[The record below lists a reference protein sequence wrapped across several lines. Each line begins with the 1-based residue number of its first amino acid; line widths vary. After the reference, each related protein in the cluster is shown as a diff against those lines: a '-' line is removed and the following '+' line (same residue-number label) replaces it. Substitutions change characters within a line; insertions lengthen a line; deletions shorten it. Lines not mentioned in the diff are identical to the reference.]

1 MTEKAFPFYIDAVR
15 EREASLA
22 KADGSYAEAM
32 LYNMLREQLPST
44 WSFIAGV
51 QLGAHEYDFLVMVPG
66 RGIVNVECKGHG
78 YSFIGATNKFNWYNR
93 DTGKYEVKDLIG
105 QASSARNYYLSYLAD
120 ALFGRGY
127 RWGIM
132 AYCLIFPLDE
142 MAGINLKSLPIYR
155 QSDCQ
160 IENKGLERIILES
173 LDFSERQL
181 AVRGIRNPARLSE
194 TDAETI
200 WRFWTQ
206 IEDRSTCAFSSVKL
220 NLTDYREQMRNLL
233 TVSQQGVLQTVLNPL
248 HLRVF
253 VEGTAGT
260 GKTFL
265 AMAAASELRGRI
277 LYVCF
282 NKVLA
287 RSVDSIMPAR
297 QDLTITHFHK
307 FSDAVLGRSLS
318 VQRVKGEEEVDFWN
332 RVDEGFLN
340 EVRKLKPGT
349 YPLFDAII
357 VDEAQDLT
365 KTQLKCLMRFCN
377 SRGGKIVLFSDAEQS
392 IYRNRLNEDALRG
405 IFRDLKVL
413 QLTVNLRNPK
423 PIVEYCYELVPVE
436 KDVKIVLNGPAIV
449 RRNLKQDEI
458 NVFLKNEVFAHYNP
472 RDVAVIS
479 PEVRLLEGIDLE
491 SSVSFYGPDDNLSR
505 TAKNLKAWNE
515 NRCAWKS
522 TTHAF
527 KGLEAMAVVH
537 LVTESCAFDAIKYI
551 GASRA
556 TFQLYLITVSDNI

>member
-1 MTEKAFPFYIDAVR
+1 MTEKAFPYHVDAVS
-15 EREASLA
+15 ERGASLA
-22 KADGSYAEAM
+22 KVDGSYAEAL
-32 LYNMLREQLPST
+32 LYNMLREQLPPE

-78 YSFIGATNKFNWYNR
+78 YSFIGATNKFAWRNH
-93 DTGKYEVKDLIG
+93 DTGKTEVKDLIG

-155 QSDCQ
+155 QSDCL
-160 IENKGLERIILES
+160 ETNKGLVSIILES
-173 LDFSERQL
+173 LDFAERQL
-181 AVRGIRNPARLSE
+181 VARGIRNPTRLND
-194 TDAETI
+194 TDAATI

-206 IEDRSTCAFSSVKL
+206 IEDRSTYVFSSAKL
-220 NLTDYREQMRNLL
+220 DLGNYREQMRNLL
-233 TVSQQGVLQTVLNPL
+233 TVSQQGVLLSILDPL
-248 HLRVF
+248 RLRVF

-265 AMAAASELRGRI
+265 AMATASELRGRI

-287 RSVDSIMPAR
+287 RYVHCIMPER
-297 QDLTITHFHK
+297 QDLVITHFHK
-307 FSDAVLGRSLS
+307 FSDAVLGYSIS
-318 VQRVKGEEEVDFWN
+318 VQRQEDERESDFWK
-332 RVDEGFLN
+332 RMDETLLS

-377 SRGGKIVLFSDAEQS
+377 SRGGKVILFSDAEQC
-392 IYRNRLNEDALRG
+392 IYRDRLNEEALRS
-405 IFRDLKVL
+405 IFRDLTVQRL
-413 QLTVNLRNPK
+413 SVNLRNPK
-423 PIVEYCYELVPVE
+423 PVVEYCRELVPVGQN
-436 KDVKIVLNGPAIV
+436 VKIVLNGPAIV
-449 RRNLKQDEI
+449 CLELKKSEI
-458 NVFLKNEVFAHYNP
+458 NEFLKNEVFSRFNP

-479 PEVRLLEGIDLE
+479 PETELLDGINTGIGI
-491 SSVSFYGPDDNLSR
+491 SFYGPDENIR
-505 TAKNLKAWNE
+505 KTEKNLTAWNE

-537 LVTESCAFDAIKYI
+537 LLPPTYSSDAIKYV
-551 GASRA
+551 GGSRA
-556 TFQLYLITVSDNI
+556 MFQLYLITIVK

>member
-1 MTEKAFPFYIDAVR
+1 MTEKAFPFHVDAIK
-15 EREASLA
+15 ERGASLD
-22 KADGSYAEAM
+22 KADGSYAEAL
-32 LYNMLREQLPST
+32 LYNMLREQLPPE

-66 RGIVNVECKGHG
+66 RGIVNVECKGKG
-78 YSFIGATNKFNWYNR
+78 YKFIGATNKFSWRNR
-93 DTGKYEVKDLIG
+93 DTGRDEVKDLIG
-105 QASSARNYYLSYLAD
+105 QACSARNYYLSYLAD

-155 QSDCQ
+155 KSDCQ
-160 IENKGLERIILES
+160 VENKGLEKIILES

-181 AVRGIRNPARLSE
+181 VARGVRNPTRLSE
-194 TDAETI
+194 ADGKTI
-200 WRFWTQ
+200 WDFWTQ
-206 IEDRSTCAFSSVKL
+206 VEDRSTYVYSSVKL
-220 NLTDYREQMRNLL
+220 DLDSYREQMRNLL
-233 TVSQQGVLQTVLNPL
+233 TASQQGVLQTILDPV

-253 VEGTAGT
+253 IEGTAGT

-287 RSVDSIMPAR
+287 RYVHSIMPER
-297 QDLTITHFHK
+297 HDLIITHFHK
-307 FSDAVLGRSLS
+307 FSDAVLGRTLS
-318 VQRVKGEEEVDFWN
+318 VQRVKDEQESDFWK
-332 RVDEGFLN
+332 RMDETLLL

-365 KTQLKCLMRFCN
+365 QTQLKCLMRFCN
-377 SRGGKIVLFSDAEQS
+377 SRGGKVILFSDAEQN
-392 IYRNRLNEDALRG
+392 IYRDRLNEESLRG
-405 IFRDLKVL
+405 IFRDLKVQRL
-413 QLTVNLRNPK
+413 MVNLRNPK
-423 PIVEYCYELVPVE
+423 PVVDYCRELVPAE
-436 KDVKIVLNGPAIV
+436 KEVKIVLNGPAIV
-449 RRNLKQDEI
+449 YRELKKDEI
-458 NVFLKNEVFAHYNP
+458 NAFLKDEVFAHYNP

-479 PEVRLLEGIDLE
+479 PEVRLLDGIKTGTG
-491 SSVSFYGPDDNLSR
+491 VSFYGPDDSMSK
-505 TAKNLKAWNE
+505 TEKNLRAWNE

-527 KGLEAMAVVH
+527 KGLEAMAIVH
-537 LVTESCAFDAIKYI
+537 ILPPTYSSDAIKYV
-551 GASRA
+551 GGSRA
-556 TFQLYLITVSDNI
+556 TFQLFLLTVTE

>member
-1 MTEKAFPFYIDAVR
+1 MTENAFPFHVDAIK
-15 EREASLA
+15 ERGASLA
-22 KADGSYAEAM
+22 KADGSYAEAL
-32 LYNMLREQLPST
+32 LYNMLREQLPPE

-78 YSFIGATNKFNWYNR
+78 YSFIGATNKFLWHNR
-93 DTGKYEVKDLIG
+93 NSGKDEVKDLIG

-132 AYCLIFPLDE
+132 AYCLVFPLDE
-142 MAGINLKSLPIYR
+142 MPGINLKSLPIYR
-155 QSDCQ
+155 HSDCLP
-160 IENKGLERIILES
+160 ENKGLEKIIIES

-181 AVRGIRNPARLSE
+181 MAIGVRHPAQLSE
-194 TDAETI
+194 ENAVTI

-206 IEDRSTCAFSSVKL
+206 IEDRSTYAFSAVKL
-220 NLTDYREQMRNLL
+220 DLDNYREQMRNLL
-233 TVSQQGVLQTVLNPL
+233 TASQQGVLQTILDPLN
-248 HLRVF
+248 LRIF

-265 AMAAASELRGRI
+265 AMSAASELRGRV

-287 RSVDSIMPAR
+287 RYVHSIMPQR

-307 FSDAVLGRSLS
+307 FSDAVLGRSIS
-318 VQRVKGEEEVDFWN
+318 VERHKDEVESDFWK
-332 RVDEGFLN
+332 RMDETLLL
-340 EVRKLKPGT
+340 EIKKLKPGT

-365 KTQLKCLMRFCN
+365 RTQLKCLMRLCN
-377 SRGGKIVLFSDAEQS
+377 SRGGKVVLFSDAEQN
-392 IYRNRLNEDALRG
+392 IYRDRLNEESLRG
-405 IFRDLKVL
+405 IFRELKVQRL
-413 QLTVNLRNPK
+413 SVNLRNPK
-423 PIVEYCYELVPVE
+423 PVVEYCRKLVPTE
-436 KDVKIVLNGPAIV
+436 RDVHIVLNGPAIV
-449 RRNLKQDEI
+449 HREMKKVEVTD
-458 NVFLKNEVFAHYNP
+458 FLKNEVFSRYNP

-479 PEVRLLEGIDLE
+479 PETDLLFGIKTGTE
-491 SSVSFYGPDDNLSR
+491 VSFYGPDDNMR
-505 TAKNLKAWNE
+505 KTEKNLMAWNE
-515 NRCAWKS
+515 NRCAWRS

-537 LVTESCAFDAIKYI
+537 LLPQSYTSEAIKYV

-556 TFQLYLITVSDNI
+556 TFQLYLITIVE